1 MAEREELRSVFEALD
16 ADSLP
21 EQRLGQ
27 IPDRAALR
35 GCKK

>member
-1 MAEREELRSVFEALD
+1 LALACD
-16 ADSLP
+16 FRIVSENCLYSPP